1 MALDIIV
8 LSYADEINPSWKEIS
23 SVFPAAKQL
32 SLSSDDLFKKMLNL
46 INTSQFWLVFPN
58 IEVTNQELDFQP
70 DDVEKRIINLFKAEN
85 SEEFSVAFVSRMYL
99 MRLVTQKKLVS
110 IFDLFSQDV
119 KEHDERKGIDL
130 NRLNITEF
138 IQFDFDVL
146 NTENYL
152 DLLLTKI
159 KTKFIWLIFPNMI
172 VEKEDLVFIPNAYE
186 RSVINLFKAENSD
199 EYSAAYVS
207 TQLLIDKIRQK
218 KIKSIFD
225 LFSQDVKI
233 QNKKKGTDLNR
244 LNITEFI
251 QFGFIESDDENIVN
265 LQSENYLD
273 AVLDKIKTKFIWLI
287 FPNMDVNKDELMFI
301 PDAYERSVINL
312 FKAENADEYSA
323 AYVSK
328 TYLAKLINEKKIK
341 SIFDLFSQEVKEQ
354 NERKGYAYLD
364 KLNTNLDII
373 LLSYFEPNAQ
383 DKFNAL
389 QSKFGERV
397 KWVKNVK
404 GIINAH
410 IQAAQISSTYSFYV
424 IDADAEILDSFNFDF
439 QKLNNSEYNA
449 VFVWKSRNILNGLEY
464 GYGGVKLFNKFHFKN
479 SSRFTNGNIIDFT
492 TSLGGIEL
500 VDEVACITKFNTSA
514 LTTWRSAFRE
524 CAKLSSSIIS
534 SSNANRNEELLKT
547 WTTVA
552 NGDFSKY
559 CIHGALL
566 GQKFGEDNKN
576 DKEILNKINDFE
588 WLESEFRS
596 YFGF

>member
-119 KEHDERKGIDL
+119 KEHDERKGI
-130 NRLNITEF
+130 
-138 IQFDFDVL
+138 
-146 NTENYL
+146 
-152 DLLLTKI
+152 
-159 KTKFIWLIFPNMI
+159 
-172 VEKEDLVFIPNAYE
+172 
-186 RSVINLFKAENSD
+186 
-199 EYSAAYVS
+199 
-207 TQLLIDKIRQK
+207 
-218 KIKSIFD
+218 
-225 LFSQDVKI
+225 
-233 QNKKKGTDLNR
+233 DLNR